1 MFTLCDNVM
10 SIMYKG
16 NKKIRYIIFQKI
28 KNGSDTRI
36 HLSKKRTNVNENREK
51 YLKRTF
57 RRSTMI

>member
-51 YLKRTF
+51 YLK
-57 RRSTMI
+57 